1 MSKVALVTGGSRGI
15 GFGIATALAA
25 EKWDVIINGVR
36 PEEAVAE
43 PLATLRSHGGR
54 VGYARGDV
62 SSPAGRAAIHQA
74 TRAFLPTN
82 ATLNLLVNNAGVAP
96 KIRADLLET
105 SEESYDYVVDTN
117 LKGVFFLTQLFA
129 RDMVAAKKIT
139 ASFSGAIINIT
150 SISATVV
157 SINRGEYCIAKAGLS
172 MLSQLFASRLGSEN
186 IPVYEV
192 RPGVIK
198 TDMTSGVTAKYDKL
212 IAEGLCVQSR
222 WGVPDDI
229 GRAVA
234 ALAPR
239 LTAQSCDC
247 WFNYKIYLK
256 SSLPPPHENQLLLD
270 KVFHFSANPR
280 AQLCRRPIPRGGR
293 NKHPSR
299 DQPRRHFLRTLAGPK

>member
-74 TRAFLPTN
+74 TRAFLPPN
-82 ATLNLLVNNAGVAP
+82 STLNLLVNNAGVAP

-139 ASFSGAIINIT
+139 ASFSGAIIHIT

-234 ALAPR
+234 ALARGDFSFSTGQVIMVDGGLTMPR
-239 LTAQSCDC
+239 L
-247 WFNYKIYLK
+247 
-256 SSLPPPHENQLLLD
+256 
-270 KVFHFSANPR
+270 
-280 AQLCRRPIPRGGR
+280 
-293 NKHPSR
+293 
-299 DQPRRHFLRTLAGPK
+299 